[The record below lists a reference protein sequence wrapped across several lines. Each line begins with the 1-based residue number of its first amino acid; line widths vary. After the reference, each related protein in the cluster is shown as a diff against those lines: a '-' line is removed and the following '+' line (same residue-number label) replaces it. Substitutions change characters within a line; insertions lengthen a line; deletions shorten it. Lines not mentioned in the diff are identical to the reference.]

1 MKLKELFAR
10 DINRQIEAAV
20 VVSNQKAETIK
31 AEIDEYVFTEDIIEN
46 LFDILN
52 TVISKK
58 NGKTGIWIN
67 GYYGSGKSHFI
78 KYVHYCLSPETAE
91 TAFNHFIESAKS
103 DYENTKPGNRDEITE
118 SNLKLLQKKAQSTQ
132 FEHIMFNVE
141 DETDDGVGERLT
153 RIFLSMFNRY
163 RGYTSD
169 DIPTALLLDKY
180 LDKKGKFEEFKKKV
194 QDDLGFNWKEEA
206 ADVVAYELSSVLDIA
221 KSLVPELDIEALHNK
236 LTNQE
241 TYRITIADTLIPEFK
256 EYLKDKPDDYRLLFL
271 VDEVSQYVGGN
282 KDILLNFQSI
292 VEQVSDKLDN
302 KVWIACT
309 AQQSLDEVV
318 STTDEVSFKDEF
330 GKILGRF
337 DTRISLESNDAA
349 YITQKRVLDK
359 NAAGTKSL
367 SEIYTKNKDAIEN
380 QFKLRHDL
388 YKGYTNDDDFF
399 LAYPF
404 VPYQFK
410 LIGDV
415 FQQFQNL
422 GYVIKEVKANE
433 RSVLTITHFTAKKNA
448 EMEVGK
454 FIAFDAFFNELFNQ
468 NLTHRGRKAIENA
481 MSLSYVKDSVFAQRV
496 VKTLFMVSNLPDASK
511 MTFPSNLDNLTI
523 LLMDDIDQNKL
534 ELQKQIK
541 AVLDKL
547 LEESIIREEKGSYLF
562 FNEDEIDVQMMIKNK
577 TVTLHEK
584 MDAFD
589 ELFRPV
595 FKVPQKFTYGSN
607 DFAVKYNV
615 DEKNIFRKG
624 DFELTFQVFDTKE
637 PAQRALDN
645 SNVDLT
651 VCIAEWLYG
660 GGASESLR
668 KDFEWFCKTEKYFL
682 QEGQNASGD
691 RLRTHENFRI
701 RQTELKKKMVYELSN
716 KFKES
721 RFISGQEVLES
732 SEVSGNTPDERL
744 KNLITKHLDKI
755 YKHHKLANGY
765 AKNSME
771 LRANAASKQVLM
783 NDLDDAEEMVNN
795 FITQH
800 GNELSA
806 EDIINNFSKAPF
818 GWRDES
824 ILDIMQRLVKK
835 KKREFVY
842 RKDGRY
848 DVVEFI
854 NKALTKSERV
864 VCSIRSGEE
873 IDQKTIDQASA
884 DFRDAFNVD
893 INDSSDGDEV
903 KEMMISKLSSLEDE
917 YLPYQEKYHG
927 TYPFGDGFN
936 ELLKEVRELK
946 EKRLAK
952 QFFKHLSDEKESL
965 KAIHDKAKAIRDFTN
980 RAIKDYDSIRDFY
993 EEQKPNFTSLSVT
1006 AKEHAD
1012 RMQTFFTLDEPQSEF
1027 RHIVKAYDELK
1038 KELKNHVKDL
1048 RDKLIAAYKETFA
1061 RLKSEADKQGVK
1073 EPHVY
1078 ADEDATL
1085 ARIGKVSDIV
1095 TLNLE
1100 KSQLSDFESDQLNQ
1114 IIEYA
1119 AQKEPPKGGQK
1130 VAEPEAFYVK
1140 RTGII
1145 RSEEDLDNYLKN
1157 TREEMLK
1164 LLKENKTIILK

>member
-1 MKLKELFAR
+1 MKLKELFAK
-10 DINRQIEAAV
+10 DINRPIEAAV

-31 AEIDEYVFTEDIIEN
+31 AEIDEYVFTDDIIEN
-46 LFDILN
+46 LYDILN
-52 TVISKK
+52 TVITKK

-78 KYVHYCLSPETAE
+78 KYVHYCLTSETAD
-91 TAFNHFIESAKS
+91 TAFNHFIEEAGKY
-103 DYENTKPGNRDEITE
+103 DNTKTGKRDDITQ
-118 SNLKLLQKKAQSTQ
+118 SNIKLLQKKAQSIQ

-141 DETDDGVGERLT
+141 DETDDGKGERLT

-163 RGYTSD
+163 RGFTSD

-180 LDKKGKFEEFKKKV
+180 LDKKGKFEDFKKQV
-194 QDDLGFNWKEEA
+194 GDQLGFNWEEEA
-206 ADVVAYELSSVLDIA
+206 ADVVAYELQSVLEIA
-221 KSLVPELDIEALHNK
+221 KGLVPELDVNALHNK

-241 TYRITIADTLIPEFK
+241 TYRITIADSLIPEFK
-256 EYLKDKPDDYRLLFL
+256 EYLKDKPQDYRLLFL

-318 STTDEVSFKDEF
+318 STTDDANHQDEF

-359 NAAGTKSL
+359 NATGTKSL
-367 SEIYTKNKDAIEN
+367 GEIYSKSKDAIEN

-388 YKGYTNDDDFF
+388 YKGFTSEDDFF

-422 GYVIKEVKANE
+422 NYVIKEVKANE
-433 RSVLTITHFTAKKNA
+433 RSVLMITHFTARKNA

-454 FIAFDAFFNELFNQ
+454 FIAFDAFYNELFNQ

-481 MSLSYVKDSVFAQRV
+481 MSLSYVKDNEFAQRV
-496 VKTLFMVSNLPDASK
+496 VKTLFMVSNLPDATK

-523 LLMDDIDQNKL
+523 LMMDDIDQNKL

-541 AVLDKL
+541 SVLDKL
-547 LEESIIREEKGSYLF
+547 LDESIIREEKGSYLF

-577 TVTLHEK
+577 TVSLHEK

-589 ELFRPV
+589 DLFRPV
-595 FKVPQKFTYGSN
+595 FKVPQKFSYGSN

-637 PAQRALDN
+637 PEQRALNN
-645 SNVDLT
+645 SNLDLT
-651 VCIAEWLYG
+651 VCVAEWLYG
-660 GGASESLR
+660 GSSVESLR

-682 QEGQNASGD
+682 QEGQNAAGD
-691 RLRTHENFRI
+691 RMRTHENFRI
-701 RQTELKKKMVYELSN
+701 RQTELKKKLVYELSN

-721 RFISGQEVLES
+721 RFISGQEVLEA
-732 SEVSGNTPDERL
+732 SEVTGNTPDERL
-744 KNLITKHLDKI
+744 KNLIIKHLDKI
-755 YKHHKLANGY
+755 YKHHKLASGY
-765 AKNSME
+765 AKTSME
-771 LRANAASKQVLM
+771 LRANAASNQVLM
-783 NDLDDAEEMVNN
+783 SDLEDAEEMVNN

-848 DVVEFI
+848 DIVEFI

-873 IDQKTIDQASA
+873 IDQATIDQARS
-884 DFRDAFNVD
+884 DFQHAFNIDVQG
-893 INDSSDGDEV
+893 SSDGEEV
-903 KEMMISKLSSLEDE
+903 KELMLTKLTALEEE
-917 YLPYQEKYHG
+917 YLPYHEQYHG
-927 TYPFGDGFN
+927 TYPFGAAFN
-936 ELLKEVRELK
+936 ELLKNMRELK

-952 QFFKHLSDEKESL
+952 QFFKHLDDEKETL
-965 KAIHDKAKAIRDFTN
+965 KGIHDKTKAIRNFTN
-980 RAIKDYDSIRDFY
+980 QAIKEYDTIHNFY
-993 EEQKPNFTSLSVT
+993 EQQKSNFSSLSVT
-1006 AKEHAD
+1006 AREHAEH
-1012 RMQTFFTLDEPQSEF
+1012 MQTFFNLDEPQSEF
-1027 RHIVKAYDELK
+1027 RHIVKAYNELK
-1038 KELKNHVKDL
+1038 KELKDHVSAL
-1048 RDKLIAAYKETFA
+1048 RNQLLEAYKEAFK
-1061 RLKSEADKQGVK
+1061 RLKQEADKQGVN
-1073 EPHVY
+1073 EQHVY
-1078 ADEDATL
+1078 ADEASML
-1085 ARIGKVSDIV
+1085 ARIEKISDIDK
-1095 TLNLE
+1095 LNLE

-1114 IIEYA
+1114 IIGFA
-1119 AQKEPPKGGQK
+1119 AKKEPSNGGQK
-1130 VAEPEAFYVK
+1130 VAEPEPFYVK

-1145 RSEEDLDNYLKN
+1145 RSEEDLEKYLKD